1 MLVLTRKEGERI
13 QVGDNISILVMDV
26 KGKQVRL
33 GITAPADVKVYRE
46 EIFKRIKEE
55 NINASNINPSE
66 LDRLKSMMDKKG

>member
-13 QVGDNISILVMDV
+13 QIGDNISILVMDV